1 MPTWPTT
8 LPAPAISTLQESPP
22 NNTIRTAMD
31 KGPEKIR
38 RRTTA
43 NIRPIS
49 FNMVLTAA
57 EIQILDDFYD
67 GDTFSGSESFDYTHP
82 RTGVACTAR
91 FVSPPQYSEHEGAAY
106 YAAVQ
111 LEILP

>member
-8 LPAPAISTLQESPP
+8 LPAPAINTLQEAPP
-22 NNTIRTAMD
+22 NNTIRTSMD
-31 KGPEKIR
+31 KGPEKLR

-43 NIRPIS
+43 NIRPINFS
-49 FNMVLTAA
+49 MVLTSA
-57 EIQILDDFYD
+57 EITILDGFYVS
-67 GDTFSGSESFDYTHP
+67 DTYSGSESFDYTHP

-91 FVSPPQYSEHEGAAY
+91 FVAPPEYSEHEGSCY
-106 YAAVQ
+106 MAAVQ